1 MSDDYGIKF
10 MIDGKDALTGVD
22 LDASIYSKYANKKES
37 LSGSGAATVSSFV
50 TKTISIFHNLGYIPK
65 CTVFGLSFKYVD
77 GSGNP
82 VWRKA
87 PFAED
92 IPSIWLMAI
101 DYRFTSTYL
110 YIDLDWANIDEGGG
124 DAVLDYKYFINKDK
138 GKL

>member
-37 LSGSGAATVSSFV
+37 LSGSGSASVEGSA
-50 TKTISIFHNLGYIPK
+50 TISIFHNLGYVPE
-65 CTVFGLSFKYVD
+65 CEVFGLSFKYVD

-82 VWRKA
+82 VWRRVS
-87 PFAED
+87 FFED
-92 IPSIWLMAI
+92 VPGIWLMGI
-101 DYRFTSTYL
+101 EFRFTSTYL
-110 YIDLDWANIDEGGG
+110 YIDLSWDNIDEGGG
-124 DAVLDYKYFINKDK
+124 AATLEYKYFINKDK